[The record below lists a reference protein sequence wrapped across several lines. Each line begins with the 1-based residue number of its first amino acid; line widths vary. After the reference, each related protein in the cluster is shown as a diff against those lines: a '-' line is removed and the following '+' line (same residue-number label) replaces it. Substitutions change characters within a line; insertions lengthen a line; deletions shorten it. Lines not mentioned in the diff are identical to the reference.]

1 MIRRIL
7 MLAGLCWL
15 LFGCQPARA
24 DDCSA
29 AATDVV
35 FGAVSPIAGSD
46 YYASGTITVTC
57 YWNFSGGTLLG
68 TSAVLLPNATVCI
81 NLGLGSPTSG
91 GARAMGYG
99 GAVLSYE
106 LYRDSTYAAGSVWG
120 GGAGMPT
127 SAKPV
132 TTTFTA
138 LLALSVQTATFPV
151 YARIPA
157 AALTGLKPSGAGTPY
172 TASFAGSGSISY
184 NFSTLVGAGCSGGKT
199 ASFSF
204 QVTANVINDCQITAG
219 SLVFG
224 SKGILSGA
232 ARASSTLS
240 AKCSAGTT
248 YQVALSGG
256 TVGSLALGR
265 KMKNAATGE
274 TIAYSLSRT
283 LDGPV
288 WGDGVSASASDVLSG
303 IGTGVVQ
310 SMTVYGL
317 VPKQNT
323 PSPGDYQ
330 DRVTATIVF

>member
-15 LFGCQPARA
+15 LFGCQAARA

-29 AATDVV
+29 AATNIV

-46 YYASGTITVTC
+46 YYASGTVTVTC
-57 YWNFSGGTLLG
+57 YWNLAGGTVLG
-68 TSAVLLPNATVCI
+68 TSALLVPNATVCV

-99 GAVLSYE
+99 GAVLPYE

-120 GGAGMPT
+120 GGAGMPA

-132 TTTFTA
+132 TTTFAA

-157 AALTGLKPSGAGTPY
+157 AALNGLAPSGVGAPY
-172 TASFAGSGSISY
+172 TASFAGAGSISY
-184 NFSTLVGAGCSGGKT
+184 NFSTLVAATCTGGKS
-199 ASFSF
+199 ASFNF
-204 QVTANVINDCQITAG
+204 QVTANVINDCQITAN
-219 SLVFG
+219 SLSFG
-224 SKGILSGA
+224 NQGMLSGA
-232 ARASSTLS
+232 ARGVSTLS
-240 AKCSAGTT
+240 AKCSATT
-248 YQVALSGG
+248 AYQVALGG
-256 TVGSLALGR
+256 GLVGTLAGGR

-274 TIAYSLSRT
+274 TVTYRLSRV
-283 LDGPV
+283 LDGPE
-288 WGDGVSASASDVLSG
+288 WGDGTSLSEILSG
-303 IGTGVVQ
+303 VGNGVAQ
-310 SMTVYGL
+310 GMTVYGL
-317 VPKQNT
+317 VPKQKT